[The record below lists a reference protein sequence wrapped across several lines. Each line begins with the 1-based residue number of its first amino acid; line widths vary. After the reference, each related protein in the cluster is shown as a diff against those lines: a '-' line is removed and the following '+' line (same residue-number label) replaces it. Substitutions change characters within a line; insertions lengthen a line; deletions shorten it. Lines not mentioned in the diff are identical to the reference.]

1 MPRKYLSKSTFIT
14 GLQCPKALYLKK
26 YKPELADEIT
36 LSKQNIFD
44 VGSQVGVLAQKL
56 FPGGVDASPEHYSK
70 LPDSINYTNKLII
83 KCPFCNHIFCVED
96 CFEKYIQNDDRCPY

>member
-1 MPRKYLSKSTFIT
+1 MSRKYLSKSTFIT

-44 VGSQVGVLAQKL
+44 VGSQVGILAQKL

-70 LPDSINYTNKLII
+70 LPESINYTKKLISRFI
-83 KCPFCNHIFCVED
+83 NIQSIFPSSKWKLKLFNKFKV
-96 CFEKYIQNDDRCPY
+96 IRN